1 MSAGSR
7 GRVALQ
13 IERFRP
19 EHMPAV
25 RQLADAAYRRP
36 RENAFQ
42 RWAFLEGPTHR
53 AWVAMQDDSCVGLLR
68 AFART
73 YRFGDDRVGCLE
85 TFDWYVDP
93 VHRRSAVGVRIL
105 RAAMEESEPLVNVGG
120 SPDTLALLPA
130 LGWRTLDRATSFA
143 LPLDGSALPPEVR
156 RRLGR
161 LEGVGRAALTAAGR
175 TWFRP
180 VRRFRPRGGAV
191 LAVGVPGEEVLDLY
205 QGCTGYGL
213 LPLPDIAH
221 LRWLAGGHPASG
233 QFICLYFTLGGVL
246 RGWGLVRVVG
256 GPDGPEAALVETYAP
271 RPTYDLYRWMVAE
284 LVAAVLPYRPRLVR
298 ARASCPVLG
307 AALRKARFLRGRDW
321 PVFVW
326 SSPPPAAPPGP
337 CHLTLNTQDEPLIP
351 VPERWFPESVRGA
364 VEPL

>member
-1 MSAGSR
+1 MSCPTEELAVMSAGSR

-143 LPLDGSALPPEVR
+143 LPLDGSAL
-156 RRLGR
+156 
-161 LEGVGRAALTAAGR
+161 
-175 TWFRP
+175 
-180 VRRFRPRGGAV
+180 RPRCADGSA
-191 LAVGVPGEEVLDLY
+191 D
-205 QGCTGYGL
+205 
-213 LPLPDIAH
+213 
-221 LRWLAGGHPASG
+221 S
-233 QFICLYFTLGGVL
+233 
-246 RGWGLVRVVG
+246 RVSG
-256 GPDGPEAALVETYAP
+256 GPP
-271 RPTYDLYRWMVAE
+271 
-284 LVAAVLPYRPRLVR
+284 
-298 ARASCPVLG
+298 
-307 AALRKARFLRGRDW
+307 
-321 PVFVW
+321 
-326 SSPPPAAPPGP
+326 
-337 CHLTLNTQDEPLIP
+337 
-351 VPERWFPESVRGA
+351 
-364 VEPL
+364 